1 MVMIAR
7 TKTLSQIQGSLEGSS
22 DVEADEVW
30 GSLTGLGSYA
40 TVTGLDDLNFPPVAV
55 DVKV

>member
-1 MVMIAR
+1 MIMTAR
-7 TKTLSQIQGSLEGSS
+7 TITLSKIQGPLEGSS

-30 GSLTGLGSYA
+30 GTLTGLRPYA

-55 DVKV
+55 YVKV